1 MADSLSLLIKSAFD
15 ATGITAATRSINSM
29 DGQISRVTKSFSR
42 LMGLFAGG
50 AAGAAIYN
58 LGKSMVISYAESE
71 KAVSLLTVAYKNLGN
86 FTQKDIQEQ
95 ISFASELQKTTK
107 YTDEQV
113 MAVQTQLITYGLYG
127 EKLKAATVAT
137 LDLAVKTGSTETA
150 SKLMGKAF
158 QGQTDTLAR
167 YGLKID
173 ENIKG
178 GAKFDAVL
186 KLVQDR
192 MGGMAAAEGETLLG
206 QIARM
211 NNAFDDLKENIG
223 GLIAPWVISGLGNIK
238 TAIEAITGLF
248 ASPADKIKKQ
258 ILEIKE
264 QTALLNKELQ
274 AYQNAPAKSDAF
286 EIGGGSRPSARGEST
301 PEQNIK
307 RITAALAKAKAE
319 SDQLKINL
327 QLYEPTS
334 GASGKPTLAG
344 PNLDSAEEI
353 KAQKLQQA
361 EAIKNDKEYARESEK
376 ISEQIADIEGLSLTE
391 RGQMYNRYF
400 GKIDMARRR
409 DRALQGSSSK
419 QLEINNKQMLLE
431 MERDY
436 IAGSKTIS
444 GGWKQAM
451 DEMGQAGL
459 NWKQGFDQ
467 VVSSSMGPATESFKT
482 FFNMSKKGFGD
493 MGKLAEGV
501 FKGIRDAFFEMLMQ
515 MAARA
520 AVMGFL
526 KIIGIALAP
535 SAAPVIA
542 SMSTGGPI
550 PGREGAP
557 VPILAHGGEFML
569 SANVVNAIKAGRPT
583 SGLGGEGLVA
593 AGGGGASISYSPTI
607 NINGGVNGGNV
618 REICRQIADAG
629 RKGMTDALDLSKVMY
644 KQGAKR
650 SGETA
655 L

>member
-29 DGQISRVTKSFSR
+29 DGQISRVTKSFSKF
-42 LMGLFAGG
+42 MGLFAGG
-50 AAGAAIYN
+50 AAGAAVFS
-58 LGKSMVISYAESE
+58 LGKSMVMSFAESE
-71 KAVSLLTVAYKNLGN
+71 KAASLLATAYKNLGS

-113 MAVQTQLITYGLYG
+113 MAIQTQLITYGLHG

-158 QGQTDTLAR
+158 QGQTDTLSR

-178 GAKFDAVL
+178 SAKFDAVL

-223 GLIAPWVISGLGNIK
+223 GLIAPWVISGLGNLNK
-238 TAIEAITGLF
+238 AIGALTGLF

-258 ILEIKE
+258 ISDIKE
-264 QTALLNKELQ
+264 QTALLNKELEGWKTMPK
-274 AYQNAPAKSDAF
+274 NSNAF
-286 EIGGGSRPSARGEST
+286 EIGGGRRESARGEST
-301 PEQNIK
+301 PEQNIN

-327 QLYEPTS
+327 QLYEPATS
-334 GASGKPTLAG
+334 VSGKPTLAG
-344 PNLDSAEEI
+344 PNPDSAEEI
-353 KAQKLQQA
+353 KAQKLQQS

-376 ISEQIADIEGLSLTE
+376 ITASIADIEGLSLTE
-391 RGQMYNRYF
+391 RGQMYTRFF

-409 DRALQGSSSK
+409 DQALQGRTSK
-419 QLEINNKQMLLE
+419 QLEMNNKQMLLE
-431 MERDY
+431 MEQDY
-436 IAGSKTIS
+436 KESGKTFS
-444 GGWKQAM
+444 GGFKQAM
-451 DEMGQAGL
+451 DEMSQAGL

-467 VVSSSMGPATESFKT
+467 MVGASMGPATEAFKT

-501 FKGIRDAFFEMLMQ
+501 FRGIRDAFYEMLMQ

-520 AVMGFL
+520 AVFGLLSLIPGAGGLMGGFGKFVL
-526 KIIGIALAP
+526 GRAD
-535 SAAPVIA
+535 
-542 SMSTGGPI
+542 GGPI
-550 PGREGAP
+550 PGPKGSP
-557 VPILAHGGEFML
+557 MPIMAHGGEFML
-569 SANVVNAIKAGRPT
+569 SANVVDAIKAGRPT
-583 SGLGGEGLVA
+583 SGISASAASIGGSNATIYQTIQVNG
-593 AGGGGASISYSPTI
+593 AGGG
-607 NINGGVNGGNV
+607 NIK
-618 REICRQIADAG
+618 ETLRQISAAARNG
-629 RKGMTDALDLSKVMY
+629 TVEALDAAKVLY

-650 SGETA
+650 SGEAA